1 MTDRKNTLR
10 KYWTVG
16 LSCSKNIDVVY
27 IDFSKAFDSIVFSKL
42 VCKLKNCGISGNLL
56 AWLSSFIHGRS
67 QCVVLENC
75 FSSVSDVISGVP
87 QGSVLGPVM
96 FLIIVNDVTSICS
109 GNTTVKL
116 FADDLKLY
124 SVYNIGDNSS
134 DLQQSI
140 DNLVNW
146 SKLWQL
152 EINLNKCHVLP
163 IRAKSNSNTF
173 SRYTLNGSPLSN
185 LTLTSDLGVFVDSK
199 LTFKEHICTVI
210 TKAQQRVGVFFR
222 GFASRTLDIVRK
234 TFTTYIRP
242 MLEYN
247 SNVWNPSHKYLIDQL
262 ENVQRRFTK
271 RVTSLK
277 NYSDFGLL
285 RADVWE

>member
-1 MTDRKNTLR
+1 MCCFT
-10 KYWTVG
+10 
-16 LSCSKNIDVVY
+16 
-27 IDFSKAFDSIVFSKL
+27 KL
-42 VCKLKNCGISGNLL
+42 F
-56 AWLSSFIHGRS
+56 LSSI
-67 QCVVLENC
+67 
-75 FSSVSDVISGVP
+75 SDVIRGVP
-87 QGSVLGPVM
+87 QGSVLCPVL
-96 FLIIVNDVTSICS
+96 FLIFVNDVTSICS

-124 SVYNIGDNSS
+124 SVYIIGDNSS

-146 SKLWQL
+146 SKLGQL
-152 EINLNKCHVLP
+152 EITLNECHVLP
-163 IRAKSNSNTF
+163 IRAQSNSNTF
-173 SRYTLNGSPLSN
+173 SRYTLNGFPLSN
-185 LTLTSDLGVFVDSK
+185 LTLTSDFGVFVDSN

-242 MLEYN
+242 ILDYN

-262 ENVQRRFTK
+262 EMFTVDLPSELLHLKITVTQNVWLFW
-271 RVTSLK
+271 
-277 NYSDFGLL
+277 GLSHSN
-285 RADVWE
+285 